1 MRKMCKQSGLAIA
14 AMLCLSACKMDG
26 IPFISGPAYKI
37 TGAGD
42 DKIVGPYL
50 ETLLDNRLA
59 ANLPDDDGTDADKS
73 RRDNYRI
80 HLIESDLKKGLE
92 SKGYYDGTVAF
103 QPGKDSE
110 HGEFA
115 VKPGDQY
122 HLNKVTIEP
131 KKYESYAT
139 ALKIKPGDPLDAQA
153 VADSEQALLLA
164 MSKDHCYF
172 RLNATH
178 TATIQQA
185 KKTGNVIFHMDVGR
199 DAHYGP
205 VTFNG
210 AITIRESY
218 LRKLIPW
225 KEGDCF
231 RSDKIE
237 TFRAALLESGLFSRA
252 EAVLPDGPDAQGMA
266 PITINLTERAQR
278 TIKVGFNYYT
288 DEGFGTTLGWEH
300 RNLFGSAEKLNV
312 DLGLSQLKQSLDL
325 DLVKPFFIRK
335 DQTLSFNN
343 SFRHQDTDAYKET
356 AIDLGTSLSRK
367 FNRYLSGTTGAKF
380 TLSRIDDKAGAT
392 DSYGLLSLP
401 QNLGYDNRDNK
412 LDPHK
417 GWVINGTVTPY
428 FDMLGTSDPF
438 FKTQLTASSYLRL
451 TQKSD
456 IVLALRGNVG
466 SIIGPATSNVP
477 ATERFY
483 AGGGGSVRG
492 YSYQAIGPSKDGKAT
507 GGRSIAESSVE
518 LRFKITDTL
527 GGVTFLD
534 GGSVSDSAAPDFDN
548 LAFGA
553 GAGLRY
559 YTPIG
564 PLRFDVGVP
573 LSKTKSDD
581 DRRNYQ
587 LYISI
592 GQAF

>member
-42 DKIVGPYL
+42 NKIIGPYL
-50 ETLLDNRLA
+50 DTLLDNRLA
-59 ANLPDDDGTDADKS
+59 ANLPDDEGTDADKS
-73 RRDNYRI
+73 RRDIYRT

-92 SKGYYDGTVAF
+92 AKGYYDGTVAF
-103 QPGKDSE
+103 QPGKDSD

-115 VKPGDQY
+115 VRPGEQY

-131 KKYESYAT
+131 KQYAAYAT

-172 RLNATH
+172 HLNATH
-178 TATIQQA
+178 TATIQAA
-185 KKTGNVIFHMDVGR
+185 KKTGSVTFHLDVGR
-199 DAHYGP
+199 NAHYGP

-210 AITIRESY
+210 ATTIRESY

-237 TFRAALLESGLFSRA
+237 TFRATLLESGLFSRA
-252 EAVLPDGPDAQGMA
+252 EAALPDEPDADGMA
-266 PITINLTERAQR
+266 PITINLVERAQR
-278 TIKVGFNYYT
+278 TIKAGFNYYT

-300 RNLFGSAEKLNV
+300 RNLFGSAEKLNA
-312 DLGLSQLKQSLDL
+312 DLSLSQLKQSLDL

-380 TLSRIDDKAGAT
+380 TLSRIDNKAGLT

-417 GWVINGTVTPY
+417 GWVINGTVAPY
-428 FDMLGTSDPF
+428 FDMLGTSDVF
-438 FKTQLTASSYLRL
+438 FKTQLTASTYLHL
-451 TQKSD
+451 AQKSD

-466 SIIGPATSNVP
+466 SIIGPSTSSVP

-483 AGGGGSVRG
+483 AGGGGSVRPPPAVR
-492 YSYQAIGPSKDGKAT
+492 Q
-507 GGRSIAESSVE
+507 
-518 LRFKITDTL
+518 F
-527 GGVTFLD
+527 
-534 GGSVSDSAAPDFDN
+534 SDSSSAADKFDCRPASVTALTR
-548 LAFGA
+548 LARGA
-553 GAGLRY
+553 
-559 YTPIG
+559 
-564 PLRFDVGVP
+564 
-573 LSKTKSDD
+573 
-581 DRRNYQ
+581 
-587 LYISI
+587 
-592 GQAF
+592 